1 MSDYFPPELLFEI
14 LVLLPP
20 KDLIRCMCVSKAWNA
35 YIRDGRFTKRHL
47 QRSINTNSTRTILFC
62 LWGTIYP
69 KDFFFMAL
77 SDDDL
82 FSTAVEVW
90 QPLVERRGWGEI
102 SILGSCNGVVCIKST
117 ENAEI
122 ALWNPSIQKFKRI
135 PFTPSVSSPQ
145 YGFGYDSTND
155 DYKLVEIEKISTP
168 YSVDVSKWS
177 WENISNG
184 SWPYCVTLTYE
195 VHVYSL
201 KSNLWKK
208 IQSMPSKGLELVSK
222 IQFSKGALN
231 WVMANN
237 NMSIILTLDLATEK
251 YGEFYCPVNGILD
264 ISIEL
269 EVLGG
274 YLCVCIHN
282 YNNSEFGIWL
292 MKEYG
297 ARESWTLLYSSISH
311 LCNRYKPLVFS
322 KNGEMVLVQSESH
335 PGFRWCDLEEEID
348 EYTETRGM
356 PPHNGE
362 ATFVVGSLLID
373 IYCVAEILPLVC
385 RLESYNRRSR
395 PGLSISGVDLCL
407 FLLVVI
413 VLIGLFVLSLGF
425 ELILCRKLYFDM
437 KFMLTVTVSSL
448 GETYGG
454 AAFYVL
460 HIPLHLAN
468 TRAKELCHVLVSRA
482 FGSGKSN

>member
-35 YIRDGRFTKRHL
+35 YIRDERFTKRHL
-47 QRSINTNSTRTILFC
+47 QRSINTIASTILFS
-62 LWGTIYP
+62 LW
-69 KDFFFMAL
+69 
-77 SDDDL
+77 
-82 FSTAVEVW
+82 
-90 QPLVERRGWGEI
+90 
-102 SILGSCNGVVCIKST
+102 
-117 ENAEI
+117 

-222 IQFSKGALN
+222 IQFSNGALN
-231 WVMANN
+231 WLMGDN
-237 NMSIILTLDLATEK
+237 NMSIILTLDLAAEK

-264 ISIEL
+264 VRIEL

-274 YLCVCIHN
+274 YLCVCIRN
-282 YNNSEFGIWL
+282 YNNSEFSIWI

-297 ARESWTLLYSSISH
+297 ARES
-311 LCNRYKPLVFS
+311 
-322 KNGEMVLVQSESH
+322 
-335 PGFRWCDLEEEID
+335 DL
-348 EYTETRGM
+348 
-356 PPHNGE
+356 
-362 ATFVVGSLLID
+362 A
-373 IYCVAEILPLVC
+373 
-385 RLESYNRRSR
+385 
-395 PGLSISGVDLCL
+395 L
-407 FLLVVI
+407 F
-413 VLIGLFVLSLGF
+413 
-425 ELILCRKLYFDM
+425 KYF
-437 KFMLTVTVSSL
+437 SSL
-448 GETYGG
+448 
-454 AAFYVL
+454 
-460 HIPLHLAN
+460 
-468 TRAKELCHVLVSRA
+468 
-482 FGSGKSN
+482 

>member
-14 LVLLPP
+14 LLLLPP

-35 YIRDGRFTKRHL
+35 CIRDGRFTKRHL
-47 QRSINTNSTRTILFC
+47 QRSINTNSARTILFS
-62 LWGTIYP
+62 LWGTLYP
-69 KDFFFMAL
+69 KDFFLLAI
-77 SDDDL
+77 SDDDS
-82 FSTAVEVW
+82 FSTAVEIW

-102 SILGSCNGVVCIKST
+102 SILGSCNGLVCIKST

-177 WENISNG
+177 WENITNG
-184 SWPYCVTLTYE
+184 SWPYCVALSYE

-222 IQFSKGALN
+222 IHFSNGALN
-231 WVMANN
+231 WVMSDN

-264 ISIEL
+264 VSIEL

-274 YLCVCIHN
+274 YLCVCILN
-282 YNNSEFGIWL
+282 YNNSEFGIWV

-297 ARESWTLLYSSISH
+297 ARESWTLLHSSISH
-311 LCNRYKPLVFS
+311 LCKRYKPLVFS
-322 KNGEMVLVQSESH
+322 KNGEMVLVRSESH
-335 PGFRWCDLEEEID
+335 PGLRWFDLEEEVD

-362 ATFVVGSLLID
+362 ATFVVGSLCLLDGEPVI
-373 IYCVAEILPLVC
+373 CTRQPRVS
-385 RLESYNRRSR
+385 RGGSNRRSR
-395 PGLSISGVDLCL
+395 PGLSISGVNLCL
-407 FLLVVI
+407 FLI
-413 VLIGLFVLSLGF
+413 VMPDS
-425 ELILCRKLYFDM
+425 LYFDM
-437 KFMLTVTVSSL
+437 KIMLTITVSSL
-448 GETYGG
+448 GETSGG
-454 AAFYVL
+454 ATFYVL
-460 HIPLHLAN
+460 HLPLHLLAN
-468 TRAKELCHVLVSRA
+468 TRAKELCYVLVSRA

>member
-47 QRSINTNSTRTILFC
+47 QRSINTNSTRTILFS

-77 SDDDL
+77 SDDDS
-82 FSTAVEVW
+82 FSTAVEIW

-117 ENAEI
+117 ENTEI

-135 PFTPSVSSPQ
+135 PFTPSVSSPR
-145 YGFGYDSTND
+145 YGFGYDSTNY

-201 KSNLWKK
+201 KFNLWKK

-251 YGEFYCPVNGILD
+251 YGD
-264 ISIEL
+264 
-269 EVLGG
+269 
-274 YLCVCIHN
+274 
-282 YNNSEFGIWL
+282 
-292 MKEYG
+292 
-297 ARESWTLLYSSISH
+297 ISH
-311 LCNRYKPLVFS
+311 LCNRYKPLV
-322 KNGEMVLVQSESH
+322 ESH

-362 ATFVVGSLLID
+362 ATFVVGSLCLLDGDPVI
-373 IYCVAEILPLVC
+373 CTRVS
-385 RLESYNRRSR
+385 RGESNRRSR
-395 PGLSISGVDLCL
+395 PGLSISGVNLCL

-460 HIPLHLAN
+460 HLPLHLLAN

>member
-47 QRSINTNSTRTILFC
+47 QRSINTNSTRTILFS

-69 KDFFFMAL
+69 KDFFLMAL

-184 SWPYCVTLTYE
+184 SWSYCVTLTYE

-237 NMSIILTLDLATEK
+237 NMSIILTIDLATEK
-251 YGEFYCPVNGILD
+251 YGD
-264 ISIEL
+264 
-269 EVLGG
+269 
-274 YLCVCIHN
+274 
-282 YNNSEFGIWL
+282 
-292 MKEYG
+292 
-297 ARESWTLLYSSISH
+297 ISH

-335 PGFRWCDLEEEID
+335 PGFRWFDLEEEID

-356 PPHNGE
+356 PPRNGE
-362 ATFVVGSLLID
+362 ATFVVGSLCLLDGDPVI
-373 IYCVAEILPLVC
+373 CTRVS
-385 RLESYNRRSR
+385 RGESNRRSR
-395 PGLSISGVDLCL
+395 PGLSISGVNLCL

-460 HIPLHLAN
+460 HLPLHLLAN

>member
-47 QRSINTNSTRTILFC
+47 QRSINTNSTRTILFS

-69 KDFFFMAL
+69 KDFFLMAL

-90 QPLVERRGWGEI
+90 QPLVERRGWSEI
-102 SILGSCNGVVCIKST
+102 SILGSCNGAVCIKST

-251 YGEFYCPVNGILD
+251 YGEFYSPVNGILD

-311 LCNRYKPLVFS
+311 ICNRYKPLVFS

-335 PGFRWCDLEEEID
+335 PGFRWFDLEEEID

-356 PPHNGE
+356 PRRNGE
-362 ATFVVGSLLID
+362 ATFVVGSLCLLDGDPVI
-373 IYCVAEILPLVC
+373 CTRVS
-385 RLESYNRRSR
+385 RGESNRRSR
-395 PGLSISGVDLCL
+395 PGLSISGVNLCL
-407 FLLVVI
+407 FFLVVI

-425 ELILCRKLYFDM
+425 ELILY
-437 KFMLTVTVSSL
+437 
-448 GETYGG
+448 
-454 AAFYVL
+454 
-460 HIPLHLAN
+460 
-468 TRAKELCHVLVSRA
+468 
-482 FGSGKSN
+482 

>member
-20 KDLIRCMCVSKAWNA
+20 KDLILVLLPPKDLIRCMCVSKAWNG
-35 YIRDGRFTKRHL
+35 YIRDERFTKRHL
-47 QRSINTNSTRTILFC
+47 QRSINTIASTILFS

-69 KDFFFMAL
+69 KDFFLLAL
-77 SDDDL
+77 SVDDS
-82 FSTAVEVW
+82 FSTAVEIW

-102 SILGSCNGVVCIKST
+102 STLGYCNGLVCIKNT

-208 IQSMPSKGLELVSK
+208 IQCMPSKGLELVSK
-222 IQFSKGALN
+222 IQFSNGALN
-231 WVMANN
+231 WVMADN

-251 YGEFYCPVNGILD
+251 YGEFYCPVNGTLD
-264 ISIEL
+264 VRIEL

-274 YLCVCIHN
+274 YLCVCIRN
-282 YNNSEFGIWL
+282 YNNREFGIWI

-297 ARESWTLLYSSISH
+297 ARES
-311 LCNRYKPLVFS
+311 
-322 KNGEMVLVQSESH
+322 
-335 PGFRWCDLEEEID
+335 DL
-348 EYTETRGM
+348 
-356 PPHNGE
+356 
-362 ATFVVGSLLID
+362 A
-373 IYCVAEILPLVC
+373 
-385 RLESYNRRSR
+385 
-395 PGLSISGVDLCL
+395 L
-407 FLLVVI
+407 F
-413 VLIGLFVLSLGF
+413 
-425 ELILCRKLYFDM
+425 KYF
-437 KFMLTVTVSSL
+437 SSL
-448 GETYGG
+448 
-454 AAFYVL
+454 
-460 HIPLHLAN
+460 
-468 TRAKELCHVLVSRA
+468 
-482 FGSGKSN
+482 